1 MEKKYKEILKN
12 CSKKKGIIE
21 ALFGIDKKEAR
32 SILIS
37 TTLIIGLF
45 LINWVI
51 IEAINFNFT
60 NRPTLPFVDIS
71 GASLILVLLEL
82 AIFSI
87 LFLTILEL
95 VVIVPLLLNTK
106 YLPASE
112 EEIKNLPFETQE
124 GFFNFLYSLCRK
136 KFCGEIWVPELDRL
150 WFDIANTAIMY
161 IKVHGLKYSE
171 LKIPEEMKELLSRCK
186 NWNSF
191 VKELNLEE
199 K

>member
-12 CSKKKGIIE
+12 CSKKKSTIE

-32 SILIS
+32 IILIS
-37 TTLIIGLF
+37 ITLIIGLF

-51 IEAINFNFT
+51 IAAINFNFT
-60 NRPTLPFVDIS
+60 GRPTLSFVDIS
-71 GASLILVLLEL
+71 GESLLLVLLEL
-82 AIFSI
+82 AIFLI
-87 LFLTILEL
+87 LFLIVLEL
-95 VVIVPLLLNTK
+95 VVGVPLLLNTK

-124 GFFNFLYSLCRK
+124 EFFDFLYSLCRK
-136 KFCGEIWVPELDRL
+136 KFCGKMWVPELYEL

-161 IKVHGLKYSE
+161 VKVHGLKYSE

-191 VKELNLEE
+191 VEELSSEE
-199 K
+199 R